1 MALNSTTTRVRES
14 RVRRP
19 GGAGADGDRRAGG
32 WLGHLVMLAAVVA
45 LIPAVSSETG
55 CQAASPFGLLA
66 GYSPSSNVS
75 QAALIDLDV
84 RSVGAALS
92 SPWDASLALS
102 IYKGGNYSLQALSTQ
117 ARAMMSDC
125 AVGCPFKH
133 YQMYFSYFGDH
144 DYADK
149 WVRAAIERTPTNFA
163 NSLGNANFSA
173 DISNAARRRA
183 AGKGA
188 AILSTWMWS
197 VGMFEEA
204 VNLCNTTDNVA
215 ALGFWDKGVAYYT
228 GSLEGA
234 DGNSKT
240 GTYGEVCHT
249 RLEPRTS
256 GPQTGLLLI
265 RWSLALDS

>member
-1 MALNSTTTRVRES
+1 MLFAIAWILPIAEAANES
-14 RVRRP
+14 
-19 GGAGADGDRRAGG
+19 
-32 WLGHLVMLAAVVA
+32 
-45 LIPAVSSETG
+45 G
-55 CQAASPFGLLA
+55 CQASSAYGLLA
-66 GYSPSSNVS
+66 GYSPTTNISDV
-75 QAALIDLDV
+75 ALIDLEV
-84 RSVGAALS
+84 RNLGTETNST
-92 SPWDASLALS
+92 LALS
-102 IYKGGNYSLQALSTQ
+102 IYEMGGQGGNYSLQALSTQ

-133 YQMYFSYFGDH
+133 YQMYFAYFGDH

-188 AILSTWMWS
+188 AILNTWMWS

-234 DGNSKT
+234 NGNSKT